1 MKVEICLEA
10 PMTKSSETMFVG
22 TTNIGVSDEKIE
34 LKYNSETKR
43 GYILVNNRWRWV
55 KPQMKPVAA
64 GSISIKQAWPGKRI
78 FTLIAETEETPNPE

>member
-22 TTNIGVSDEKIE
+22 TTNIGMSDEKIE

-43 GYILVNNRWRWV
+43 GYILVNNRWRW
-55 KPQMKPVAA
+55 
-64 GSISIKQAWPGKRI
+64 GQATDETCGCRI
-78 FTLIAETEETPNPE
+78 HLH